1 VDYRGVIHHHF
12 HYCVGGLRLPLN
24 PPYETVHVE
33 ETMPA
38 AFFVVRATV
47 SDPAQRAAF
56 DRWYQNEHL
65 PDAAKSFGVTKAWRF
80 WSLTDPSLHQA
91 TYQFADEASLD
102 RAMKGEDM
110 KRLIADFNRDWPD
123 VTRTRETFAL
133 AQEFAA

>member
-1 VDYRGVIHHHF
+1 
-12 HYCVGGLRLPLN
+12 
-24 PPYETVHVE
+24 
-33 ETMPA
+33 MPA

-47 SDPAQRAAF
+47 ADAARRKTF
-56 DRWYQNEHL
+56 DAWYQREHL

-91 TYQFADEASLD
+91 TYQFPDEASLE

-123 VTRTRETFAL
+123 VTRTRDMLVL
-133 AQEFAA
+133 AEEFGAG